1 MNPHLSTPS
10 NHLKQIH
17 PSQIKPYSFHLYSTH
32 LNSIPSHPIR
42 TQIANPSE
50 SLTHFPPTTH
60 FQAPATT
67 PAGPASQLAL
77 AALGGYCLPSNS
89 TFGSHYY
96 RIKSGQRLTS
106 QIPLPIFSQ
115 RGELPGRRREREG
128 RKGTESKTYSAS
140 LLSGNVVHD

>member
-89 TFGSHYY
+89 TFGSQVH
-96 RIKSGQRLTS
+96 RSSAGTLSMTDGMC
-106 QIPLPIFSQ
+106 LPQPHQVAFWQAAQVAFIHILIAVRWFFWC
-115 RGELPGRRREREG
+115 GDLW
-128 RKGTESKTYSAS
+128 
-140 LLSGNVVHD
+140 